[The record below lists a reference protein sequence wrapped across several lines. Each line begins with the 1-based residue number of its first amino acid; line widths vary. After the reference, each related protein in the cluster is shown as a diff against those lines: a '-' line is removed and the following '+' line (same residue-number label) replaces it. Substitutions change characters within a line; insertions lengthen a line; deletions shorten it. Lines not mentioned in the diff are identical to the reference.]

1 MSCIKL
7 YNTDNPLIE
16 SIIRFKNWKQSY
28 FLLTLLIGSCW
39 CIIWLFTTFLLPQTT
54 ETALFSDPGTII
66 IIMLPIC
73 IGLVLILMR
82 LLFKTS
88 FYFNISTGIIII
100 VSLAS
105 ILTSMICLLENTVQM
120 TLLIIG
126 SGLVSI
132 SYLILHIMQSVKQ
145 PLDEVIEVTLKLSKG
160 DLRVEI
166 PSIQRFGKEYA
177 DMKEAYEQLIKYLV
191 NIVTTIK
198 KSTEDLANNSE
209 ELAATSEEV
218 NALSEE
224 IAATIQQISR
234 GASNQS
240 ELSAKSIDNINQM
253 SDVVDQ
259 SLNDVENSLRVI
271 EDIASQTNILA
282 LNAAIEAA
290 RAGEYG
296 RGFAVVAD
304 NVRRL
309 AEETK
314 TNAGDISNLTDQ
326 MVTNISGTVT
336 TLHETL
342 QEFSTQSEEFSAS
355 SEEVAA
361 ATEEQTASMNQMTS
375 SAQNLSTLAANLSDQ
390 VTMFQLQ

>member
-1 MSCIKL
+1 MFYSGNLLKG
-7 YNTDNPLIE
+7 

-28 FLLTLLIGSCW
+28 FFITLLMGSCW
-39 CIIWLFTTFLLPQTT
+39 CIIWLFTTFLVPQTA
-54 ETALFSDPGTII
+54 EIVLVSDTSVVVIV
-66 IIMLPIC
+66 LAPIC
-73 IGLVLILMR
+73 MAILLILMR
-82 LLFKTS
+82 FLFKSS
-88 FYFNISTGIIII
+88 FYFDLSAAIAVI
-100 VSLAS
+100 VLIVV
-105 ILTSMICLLENTVQM
+105 ILTSLLFMLENTIQIV
-120 TLLIIG
+120 LILIIT
-126 SGLVSI
+126 GLLGVI
-132 SYLILHIMQSVKQ
+132 YLTFHLLQSVKQ
-145 PLDEVIEVTLKLSKG
+145 PIDEVIEITLKLSKG

-166 PSIQRFGKEYA
+166 PSLQHFGKEYA
-177 DMKEAYEQLIKYLV
+177 DVQEAYEQMIKYLV
-191 NIVTTIK
+191 EIITTIQN
-198 KSTEDLANNSE
+198 SAEDLANNSE

-224 IAATIQQISR
+224 ITATIQQISR

-240 ELSAKSIDNINQM
+240 ELSAKSVDNINQM
-253 SDVVDQ
+253 SEVVDQ
-259 SLNDVENSLRVI
+259 SLNDVGNVLQVI

-314 TNAGDISNLTDQ
+314 THAGDISNLTNQ
-326 MVTNISGTVT
+326 MVANIGGTVA

-342 QEFSTQSEEFSAS
+342 QEFSSQSEEFSAS

-375 SAQNLSTLAANLSDQ
+375 SSQNLSTLAANLSDQ
-390 VTMFQLQ
+390 VKKFQLQ

>member
-1 MSCIKL
+1 MYFSDK
-7 YNTDNPLIE
+7 E
-16 SIIRFKNWKQSY
+16 SIFSFKNWKHAY
-28 FLLTLLIGSCW
+28 LFLVILTGINCSLYW
-39 CIIWLFTTFLLPQTT
+39 IITTFLLPQTT
-54 ETALFSDPGTII
+54 EIVLFSDPSISVI
-66 IIMLPIC
+66 VLLPIC
-73 IGLVLILMR
+73 AGAILILMR
-82 LLFKTS
+82 FLFKS
-88 FYFNISTGIIII
+88 SIYFNLTAAIVILVVIVIIS
-100 VSLAS
+100 AS
-105 ILTSMICLLENTVQM
+105 ILYIFENTVQM
-120 TLLIIG
+120 TFFAIIFGIPSGCCLIF
-126 SGLVSI
+126 
-132 SYLILHIMQSVKQ
+132 YILQSVRQ
-145 PLDEVIEVTLKLSKG
+145 PLDEIINITLKLSEG
-160 DLRVEI
+160 DLNIEV
-166 PSIQRFGKEYA
+166 PSIQNFGKEYVE
-177 DMKEAYEQLIKYLV
+177 MKEAYEEMIKYLV

-198 KSTEDLANNSE
+198 KSSEDLASNSE

-240 ELSAKSIDNINQM
+240 ELSMKSVDNINKM
-253 SDVVDQ
+253 TEVIDR
-259 SLNDVENSLRVI
+259 SLNDVENALQVI

-314 TNAGDISNLTDQ
+314 NNAGNISNLTDQ

-336 TLHETL
+336 SLHETL

-355 SEEVAA
+355 SEEVSS

-375 SAQNLSTLAANLSDQ
+375 SAQNLSKLAEKLTDQ
-390 VTMFQLQ
+390 ITMFKL